1 MINSPEVTA
10 RGVARLEHALGV
22 SALLPPERAALLE
35 LLRMLGAADVAMRE
49 PAGTDPV
56 ARAAGMLVALLDA
69 YHSEVGPLGG

>member
-1 MINSPEVTA
+1 MINSPDATA
-10 RGVARLEHALGV
+10 RGRARLEHAIAV

-56 ARAAGMLVALLDA
+56 ARAAGVLVALLDT
-69 YHSEVGPLGG
+69 YHGEVGRLAG